1 LIIACRNCEAQ
12 FEFDELRVPE
22 AGVQVRCSSCQA
34 VFFVASESQSPEAFD
49 LSEAGPEPGGEER
62 GDRGDPVPGDSSDA
76 SGSIEDFAF
85 DASPLTESEEA
96 GPALEFDD
104 SDEILE
110 ATPLAEDDFSDLG
123 ASPDATEEEPD
134 PLGEVGQASLE
145 HETENSAPEIA
156 DEVSEKAGPRDPRD
170 ESPGAVSESKVAIG
184 AIALASV
191 PAGSHRGDATVAP
204 RSPGFRKRFRAMGRG
219 LGWGLTA
226 VLVVLALLSVVQE
239 TTDSVRTT
247 EQSIEVGR
255 LLAEGL
261 KGEWVDT
268 MAGTTLLAV
277 TGELHNPTGSAE
289 ILGAIL
295 EVSLVGPDGR
305 RLVWPS
311 APMGVRLTE
320 SEIRELPLAGL
331 KSAQGRAARTLAL
344 TVLSPGQSVAIQA
357 IISRPPDDAV
367 HFALDL
373 GPAVGRSLENEQDSG
388 P

>member
-1 LIIACRNCEAQ
+1 MIITCRNCEAQ

-22 AGVQVRCSSCQA
+22 EGVQVRCSSCQA
-34 VFFVASESQSPEAFD
+34 VFSVASESQSPEAFD
-49 LSEAGPEPGGEER
+49 LTEAGPEPGGEER
-62 GDRGDPVPGDSSDA
+62 GDRGDPVPADA
-76 SGSIEDFAF
+76 FGSIEDFAF
-85 DASPLTESEEA
+85 DASPLAESEEA
-96 GPALEFDD
+96 APALEFDD

-123 ASPDATEEEPD
+123 ASPDAADED
-134 PLGEVGQASLE
+134 PGRLGEVGRTSLDLE
-145 HETENSAPEIA
+145 AENSAPEIA
-156 DEVSEKAGPRDPRD
+156 GEVPEKAGSRDQRD
-170 ESPGAVSESKVAIG
+170 ESPGVVSESKVAIG

-191 PAGSHRGDATVAP
+191 PAGSHRGDAAVEP

-226 VLVVLALLSVVQE
+226 VLVVLALLSVFQE
-239 TTDSVRTT
+239 TTDSMRTT

-268 MAGTTLLAV
+268 MAGRTLLAV
-277 TGELHNPTGSAE
+277 TGELHNPTSSAE
-289 ILGAIL
+289 NLGAIL

-331 KSAQGRAARTLAL
+331 KSAQGRAARALAL
-344 TVLSPGQSVAIQA
+344 TVLPPGQSVAIQA
-357 IISRPPDDAV
+357 IFPRPPDDAV

-373 GPAVGRSLENEQDSG
+373 GPAVDRSLENERDSG
-388 P
+388 R

>member
-1 LIIACRNCEAQ
+1 MIITCRNCEAQ

-22 AGVQVRCSSCQA
+22 EGVQVRCSSCQA
-34 VFFVASESQSPEAFD
+34 VFSVASESQSPEAFD
-49 LSEAGPEPGGEER
+49 LTEAGPEPGGEER
-62 GDRGDPVPGDSSDA
+62 GDRGDPVPADA
-76 SGSIEDFAF
+76 FGSIEDFAF
-85 DASPLTESEEA
+85 DASPLAESEEA
-96 GPALEFDD
+96 AAALEFDD

-123 ASPDATEEEPD
+123 ASPDAADKYPGR
-134 PLGEVGQASLE
+134 LGEVGRTSLDQE
-145 HETENSAPEIA
+145 AESSAPEIA
-156 DEVSEKAGPRDPRD
+156 GEVPEKAGSRDRRD
-170 ESPGAVSESKVAIG
+170 ESPGVVSESKVAIG

-191 PAGSHRGDATVAP
+191 PAGSHRGDAAVEP

-268 MAGTTLLAV
+268 MAGRTLLAV

-289 ILGAIL
+289 NLGAIL

-344 TVLSPGQSVAIQA
+344 TVLPPGQSVAIQA
-357 IISRPPDDAV
+357 IFPRPPDDAV

-373 GPAVGRSLENEQDSG
+373 GPVVDRSLENERDSG
-388 P
+388 R